1 MAGKFIVEQN
11 TAEEVLERLL
21 GDIEDRDIIDWHGVV
36 GADGIEYKCIH
47 LKERSLDF
55 TVYDYNVL
63 KGITCRSTNMRAREI
78 AQILCH
84 MLARPTL
91 QREIKEAQEGRKK

>member
-1 MAGKFIVEQN
+1 MARKFIVEQN

-21 GDIEDRDIIDWHGVV
+21 GDIDDRDIIDWHGVE

-63 KGITCRSTNMRAREI
+63 KGITWRATNMRAREI
-78 AQILCH
+78 AQTLCH
-84 MLARPTL
+84 MLASPTF
-91 QREIKEAQEGRKK
+91 QREINEAQEGDK